1 MTPCQRF
8 KKHIS
13 SYIDGELDSMQLRE
27 LELHLKSCSYCRQI
41 VSQLGVLRSQ
51 LKTLSCVEATEA
63 FTVVLRDR
71 IRREKAGK
79 RRRAEVL
86 TFGRAR
92 WAPAFG
98 VGVIILVAGFLI
110 VRNQTT
116 LFNNPQSSSTV
127 SRSVTPPETDFSG
140 QIHYVIDDY
149 SQPLSGPFAGSTIDQ
164 LIAQQDSLLRPDTV
178 RNFRH
183 HVIPVSF

>member
-27 LELHLKSCSYCRQI
+27 LELHLKSCSSCRQI
-41 VSQLGVLRSQ
+41 VSQLGVLRSR
-51 LKTLSCVEATEA
+51 LRTLSCIEASEA
-63 FTVVLRDR
+63 FTIVLRDR

-79 RRRAEVL
+79 RRRSEMFVS
-86 TFGRAR
+86 GRAR
-92 WAPAFG
+92 WIPAFG
-98 VGVIILVAGFLI
+98 VGAIVLVAGFWM

-116 LFNNPQSSSTV
+116 LFDNPQPSSNI

-149 SQPLSGPFAGSTIDQ
+149 TQPLSGPYAGSTIDQ

-178 RNFRH
+178 RNLRH